1 MNEMRESD
9 DIQFEVKG
17 ADMQYVEVLLKPG
30 QSVISQPGTM
40 MYMEQGVQ
48 MSTKFSD
55 GSDKHSG
62 LLGTIAG
69 MGKRYMAGEDMFVTF
84 FTNND
89 NKDHLVAFAGGYLG
103 RIQDV
108 DLRECGGEILC
119 QRGAFL
125 CSAKG
130 TAISVGLSRKLGA
143 GLFGGEGFIL
153 QKLAGDG
160 TVFIHASGSIEEL
173 TLQKDQVLY
182 VDTGSLV
189 GFQKGVD
196 FDIQVVKGVKNM
208 LFGGEQLFLT
218 KLTGPGRVWIQSMP
232 YGRLVGM
239 ITLSVLNV
247 IAASKKG

>member
-1 MNEMRESD
+1 MAEEIN
-9 DIQFEVKG
+9 FEVKG
-17 ADMQYVEVLLKPG
+17 ADMQYVEVRLQPG

-69 MGKRYMAGEDMFVTF
+69 MGKRYMAGEDLFVTF

-89 NKDHLVAFAGGYLG
+89 SVDHAVAFAGNYPG
-103 RIQDV
+103 RIQAI
-108 DLRECGGEILC
+108 DLSACGGEIMC

-130 TAISVGLSRKLGA
+130 TAISVGFSKKIGA

-153 QKLAGDG
+153 QKLSG
-160 TVFIHASGSIEEL
+160 TGVVFVHGCGAMEEFEL
-173 TLQKDQVLY
+173 KADQKIF

-189 GFQKGVD
+189 AFSKGVD
-196 FDIQVVKGVKNM
+196 FDISVVKGLKNM
-208 LFGGEQLFLT
+208 LFGGEELFLT
-218 KLTGPGRVWIQSMP
+218 TLTGPGKVWVQSLP
-232 YGRLVGM
+232 YSRLVGQV
-239 ITLSVLNV
+239 TYTVLSAL
-247 IAASKKG
+247 AGKKN